1 MWKTSSPDLAFP
13 LLETAKV
20 MARRVKAGILWVLAA
35 GALGIAA
42 GRFNAWLLDNVN
54 LVFHEAGHVIFG
66 LGGEFIGILG
76 GSLMQILIPV
86 VCGVALLRRGDHFG
100 VALCGLWTGQ
110 SMVNVAIYVGDAR
123 QLALP
128 LLGGEHVIHD
138 WNYLLGRLGLL
149 EWDRFLAGMITLMA
163 VLTILA
169 SAVLGTLA
177 LLSDQESRNV
187 RGPE

>member
-1 MWKTSSPDLAFP
+1 M
-13 LLETAKV
+13 LLGHREENGVATTLRLLKV
-20 MARRVKAGILWVLAA
+20 GVLWVLAM

-54 LVFHEAGHVIFG
+54 LVFHEAGHVIFS

-76 GSLMQILIPV
+76 GSLMQVLIPV
-86 VCGVALLRRGDHFG
+86 VCGVALLQRGDSFG

-128 LLGGEHVIHD
+128 LLGGDHVIHD

-149 EWDRFLAGMITLMA
+149 EWDRFLAGTITLMA

-169 SAVLGTLA
+169 SAALGTLA
-177 LLSDQESRNV
+177 LLSEHRSQNVGIQE
-187 RGPE
+187 

>member
-1 MWKTSSPDLAFP
+1 MGVATTLQ
-13 LLETAKV
+13 LLKV
-20 MARRVKAGILWVLAA
+20 GVLWVLAA

-42 GRFNAWLLDNVN
+42 GRFNAWLLDNVD
-54 LVFHEAGHVIFG
+54 LVFHEAGHVIFA

-76 GSLMQILIPV
+76 GSLMQVLIPV
-86 VCGVALLRRGDHFG
+86 VCGVALLQRGDRFG

-149 EWDRFLAGMITLMA
+149 EWDRFLAGVITLLA

-169 SAVLGTLA
+169 ATVLGTLA
-177 LLSDQESRNV
+177 ILSDHRSRNV
-187 RGPE
+187 GFQE

>member
-1 MWKTSSPDLAFP
+1 M
-13 LLETAKV
+13 LLGQREEVGVTTTLRLLKV
-20 MARRVKAGILWVLAA
+20 GVLWILVM

-76 GSLMQILIPV
+76 GSLMQILIPM

-110 SMVNVAIYVGDAR
+110 SMINVAIYVGDAR

-128 LLGGEHVIHD
+128 LLGGENVIHD
-138 WNYLLGRLGLL
+138 WNYLLGKLDLL
-149 EWDRFLAGMITLMA
+149 VWDRFLAGMITLVA

-169 SAVLGTLA
+169 SALLGTLG

-187 RGPE
+187 KASE

>member
-1 MWKTSSPDLAFP
+1 MTRWV
-13 LLETAKV
+13 KV
-20 MARRVKAGILWVLAA
+20 GVLWVLAV

-42 GRFNAWLLDNVN
+42 GRLNAWLLDNVN
-54 LVFHEAGHVIFG
+54 LVSHEAGHVIFA

-76 GSLMQILIPV
+76 GSLMQVLIPV
-86 VCGVALLRRGDHFG
+86 VCGVALLQRGDPFG

-128 LLGGEHVIHD
+128 LLGGEYVIHD
-138 WNYLLGRLGLL
+138 WNYLLGKLGLL

-169 SAVLGTLA
+169 SALRGTLA
-177 LLSDQESRNV
+177 LFSDQESRNV
-187 RGPE
+187 RVPE

>member
-1 MWKTSSPDLAFP
+1 MTRWV
-13 LLETAKV
+13 KV
-20 MARRVKAGILWVLAA
+20 GVLWVLAV

-42 GRFNAWLLDNVN
+42 GRLNAWLLDNVN
-54 LVFHEAGHVIFG
+54 LVFHEAGHVIFA

-76 GSLMQILIPV
+76 GSLMQVLIPV
-86 VCGVALLRRGDHFG
+86 VCGVALLQRRDPFG

-138 WNYLLGRLGLL
+138 WNYLLGKLGLL
-149 EWDRFLAGMITLMA
+149 EWDRFLAGMMTLMA

-169 SAVLGTLA
+169 SAVLGTLT
-177 LLSDQESRNV
+177 LLSDHRSRNV
-187 RGPE
+187 GAQE

>member
-1 MWKTSSPDLAFP
+1 MTRWV
-13 LLETAKV
+13 KV
-20 MARRVKAGILWVLAA
+20 GVLWVLAV

-42 GRFNAWLLDNVN
+42 GRLNAWLLDNVN
-54 LVFHEAGHVIFG
+54 LVFHEAGHVIFA

-76 GSLMQILIPV
+76 GSLMQVLIPV
-86 VCGVALLRRGDHFG
+86 VCGVALLQRGDPFG

-110 SMVNVAIYVGDAR
+110 SMVNVAVYVGDAR

-149 EWDRFLAGMITLMA
+149 EWDRFLAGMITLLA
-163 VLTILA
+163 VLTILG
-169 SAVLGTLA
+169 SALLGTLT
-177 LLSDQESRNV
+177 LLSDHRSRNV
-187 RGPE
+187 GAQE

>member
-1 MWKTSSPDLAFP
+1 MTRWV
-13 LLETAKV
+13 KV
-20 MARRVKAGILWVLAA
+20 GVLWVLAV

-42 GRFNAWLLDNVN
+42 GRLNAWLLDNVN
-54 LVFHEAGHVIFG
+54 LVFHEAGHVIFA

-76 GSLMQILIPV
+76 GSLMQVLIPV
-86 VCGVALLRRGDHFG
+86 VCGVALLQRGDPFG

-110 SMVNVAIYVGDAR
+110 SMVNVAIYAGDAR

-128 LLGGEHVIHD
+128 LLGGEYVIHD
-138 WNYLLGRLGLL
+138 WNYLLGKLGLL

-169 SAVLGTLA
+169 SALLGTLA
-177 LLSDQESRNV
+177 LFSDQESRNV
-187 RGPE
+187 RVPE

>member
-1 MWKTSSPDLAFP
+1 VV
-13 LLETAKV
+13 ETANGVTRWVKV
-20 MARRVKAGILWVLAA
+20 GILWILAA
-35 GALGIAA
+35 GAVGIAA

-76 GSLMQILIPV
+76 GSLMQVLIPV
-86 VCGVALLRRGDHFG
+86 VCGAALLPRGDSFG
-100 VALCGLWTGQ
+100 VSLCGLWTGQ

-128 LLGGEHVIHD
+128 LLGGDHVIHD

-149 EWDRFLAGMITLMA
+149 EWDRFLAGMITLVA
-163 VLTILA
+163 VLVILA
-169 SAVLGTLA
+169 SALLGTLA
-177 LLSDQESRNV
+177 LLSDQAFRNI
-187 RGPE
+187 RAPE

>member
-1 MWKTSSPDLAFP
+1 MTRWV
-13 LLETAKV
+13 KV
-20 MARRVKAGILWVLAA
+20 GILWVLAA

-42 GRFNAWLLDNVN
+42 GRLNAWLLDNVN
-54 LVFHEAGHVIFG
+54 LVFHEAGHVLFA

-76 GSLMQILIPV
+76 GSVMQVLIPV
-86 VCGVALLRRGDHFG
+86 VCGVALLQRGDPFG

-110 SMVNVAIYVGDAR
+110 SMVNVAVYVGDAR

-138 WNYLLGRLGLL
+138 WNYLLGKLGLL
-149 EWDRFLAGMITLMA
+149 GWDRFLAGMITLMA

-169 SAVLGTLA
+169 SAALGTLT
-177 LLSDQESRNV
+177 LLSDHRSRSVAVQE
-187 RGPE
+187 

>member
-1 MWKTSSPDLAFP
+1 MSAT
-13 LLETAKV
+13 
-20 MARRVKAGILWVLAA
+20 
-35 GALGIAA
+35 
-42 GRFNAWLLDNVN
+42 
-54 LVFHEAGHVIFG
+54 
-66 LGGEFIGILG
+66 
-76 GSLMQILIPV
+76 
-86 VCGVALLRRGDHFG
+86 RG
-100 VALCGLWTGQ
+100 
-110 SMVNVAIYVGDAR
+110 N
-123 QLALP
+123 
-128 LLGGEHVIHD
+128 EHVIHD

>member
-1 MWKTSSPDLAFP
+1 MTRWV
-13 LLETAKV
+13 KV
-20 MARRVKAGILWVLAA
+20 GVLWVLAV

-42 GRFNAWLLDNVN
+42 GRLNAWLLDNVN
-54 LVFHEAGHVIFG
+54 LVFHEAGHVIVA

-76 GSLMQILIPV
+76 GSLMQVLIPV
-86 VCGVALLRRGDHFG
+86 VCGVALLQRGDPFG

-169 SAVLGTLA
+169 SALLGTLA
-177 LLSDQESRNV
+177 LFSDQESRNV
-187 RGPE
+187 RVPE

>member
-1 MWKTSSPDLAFP
+1 MTRWV
-13 LLETAKV
+13 KV
-20 MARRVKAGILWVLAA
+20 GVLWVLAV

-42 GRFNAWLLDNVN
+42 GRLNAWLLDNVN
-54 LVFHEAGHVIFG
+54 LVFHEAGHVIFA

-76 GSLMQILIPV
+76 GSLMQVLIPV
-86 VCGVALLRRGDHFG
+86 VCGVALLQRGDFFG

-138 WNYLLGRLGLL
+138 WNYLLGKLGLL
-149 EWDRFLAGMITLMA
+149 EWDRFLAGMMTLMA

-169 SAVLGTLA
+169 SAVLGTLT
-177 LLSDQESRNV
+177 LLSDHRSRNV
-187 RGPE
+187 GAQE

>member
-1 MWKTSSPDLAFP
+1 
-13 LLETAKV
+13 LLKV
-20 MARRVKAGILWVLAA
+20 GVLWVLAA

-54 LVFHEAGHVIFG
+54 LVFHEAGHVIFS
-66 LGGEFIGILG
+66 LGGEFIGIFG
-76 GSLMQILIPV
+76 GSLMQVLIPV
-86 VCGVALLRRGDHFG
+86 VCGVALLQRGDPFG

-149 EWDRFLAGMITLMA
+149 EWDRFLAGVITLLA
-163 VLTILA
+163 VLTMLA
-169 SAVLGTLA
+169 SAGLGTLA
-177 LLSDQESRNV
+177 LLSHQRSGNV
-187 RGPE
+187 GD

>member
-1 MWKTSSPDLAFP
+1 M
-13 LLETAKV
+13 LLGQRQEMGVATTLQLLKV
-20 MARRVKAGILWVLAA
+20 GVLWVLAA

-42 GRFNAWLLDNVN
+42 GRFSAWLLDNVN
-54 LVFHEAGHVIFG
+54 LVFHEAGHVIFA

-76 GSLMQILIPV
+76 GSLMQVLIPV
-86 VCGVALLRRGDHFG
+86 VCGVALLQRGDHFG

-149 EWDRFLAGMITLMA
+149 EGDRFLAGMITLLA
-163 VLTILA
+163 VLMILG
-169 SAVLGTLA
+169 STVLGTLA
-177 LLSDQESRNV
+177 ILSDHRSRNV
-187 RGPE
+187 GFQE

>member
-1 MWKTSSPDLAFP
+1 MTRWV
-13 LLETAKV
+13 KV
-20 MARRVKAGILWVLAA
+20 GVLWVLAV

-42 GRFNAWLLDNVN
+42 GRLNAWLLDNVN
-54 LVFHEAGHVIFG
+54 LVFHEAGHVIFA

-76 GSLMQILIPV
+76 GSLMQVLIPV
-86 VCGVALLRRGDHFG
+86 VCGVALLQRGDPFG

-138 WNYLLGRLGLL
+138 WNYLLGKLGLL
-149 EWDRFLAGMITLMA
+149 EWDRFLAGMMTLMA

-169 SAVLGTLA
+169 SAVLGTLT
-177 LLSDQESRNV
+177 LLSDHRSRNV
-187 RGPE
+187 GAQE

>member
-1 MWKTSSPDLAFP
+1 MLLGQRQEVGVTTTLQLLKVGVLWILA
-13 LLETAKV
+13 V
-20 MARRVKAGILWVLAA
+20 

-42 GRFNAWLLDNVN
+42 GRLNAWLLDNVN

-76 GSLMQILIPV
+76 GSLMQVLIPV
-86 VCGVALLRRGDHFG
+86 VCGVALLQRGDSFG

-138 WNYLLGRLGLL
+138 WNYLLGKLGLL
-149 EWDRFLAGMITLMA
+149 EWDRFLAGMITLLA
-163 VLTILA
+163 VLTILG
-169 SAVLGTLA
+169 STVLGTLA
-177 LLSDQESRNV
+177 ILSDHRSRNV
-187 RGPE
+187 GFQE